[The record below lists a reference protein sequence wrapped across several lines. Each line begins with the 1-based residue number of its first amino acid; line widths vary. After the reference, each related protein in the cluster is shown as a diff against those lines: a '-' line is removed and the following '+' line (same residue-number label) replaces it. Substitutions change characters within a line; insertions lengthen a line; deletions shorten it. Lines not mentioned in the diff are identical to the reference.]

1 MVVNPGRMRST
12 NKLKPLSEKERTRLL
27 RAAILVA
34 PKAYAPYSKFRV
46 GAAVLGEKGIYFGV
60 NVENASYGLTLCAER
75 SALSVAI
82 AAGDKNIRAIAIAS
96 IDASTR
102 DMRMPCGACRQ
113 WMIELAPKAEILITG
128 CDKPLTVEE
137 LIPHP

>member
-75 SALSVAI
+75 SALSAAI
-82 AAGDKNIRAIAIAS
+82 AAYDSMLFTSSTLNSINGMIRAFFVRS
-96 IDASTR
+96 
-102 DMRMPCGACRQ
+102 P
-113 WMIELAPKAEILITG
+113 
-128 CDKPLTVEE
+128 V
-137 LIPHP
+137 